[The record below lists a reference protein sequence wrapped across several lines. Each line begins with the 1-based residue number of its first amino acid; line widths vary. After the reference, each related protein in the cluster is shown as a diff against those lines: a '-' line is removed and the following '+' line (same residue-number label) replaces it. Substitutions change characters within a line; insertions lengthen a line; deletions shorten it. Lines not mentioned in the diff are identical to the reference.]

1 MAKRVSRNTLRKL
14 ILKELHGLNE
24 SELSGEL
31 EDVEKVAKEVPE
43 KDASEQADSL
53 AHNVD
58 FMKAL
63 KIQEKKLIKSLKK
76 IREVKS
82 KLRSKI
88 IKGID
93 KE

>member
-1 MAKRVSRNTLRKL
+1 MSRKISHRSLKRIIQEELAKLT
-14 ILKELHGLNE
+14 EQG
-24 SELSGEL
+24 LSGEL
-31 EDVEKVAKEVPE
+31 EDVEKVAEDVPE
-43 KDASEQADSL
+43 TDASEQADAL
-53 AHNVD
+53 EQNID

-63 KIQEKKLIKSLKK
+63 KIQEKKLVKSLNR

-88 IKGID
+88 LKGID